1 MLPPIPETPQGISLK
16 EFNARMKA
24 LLYNPTVQNCW
35 VMAETSD
42 LRVSRGH
49 CYLELIQKNEAG
61 ATVAKCGAVIWA
73 SAFPHLNFRF
83 KEVTGQDL
91 ASGMKVLVKVSANY
105 HELYGLK
112 VLIDDI
118 NPQYTLGDMA
128 RLRAEIIKRLQ
139 TEGIYDLNRSL
150 EIPLV
155 PQRIAVVSAP
165 GAAGY
170 GDFMKQLHDNSHGLK
185 FYTALFAA
193 TMQGTQTAPTV
204 IAALERI
211 AAHESEFDCVVIIR
225 GGGSTSDLNSF
236 DNYDLAANV
245 AQFPLPVITGIGHDR
260 DTTVLD
266 YVAAWPVKTPTA
278 AAQFLITRG
287 TDALAQLEAFAGAIQ
302 QTVQESLSRA
312 NEQLAHYSSLIPLA
326 ATKLLETSRLR
337 LAGFMQTIP
346 LTVNRRLDGERITL
360 KHLADNITM
369 AIPQIFER
377 ERVKLVNLEEK
388 VNILSPRNT
397 LNRGYSLTMSGG
409 RIITDATQL
418 QPGDT
423 VTTHLRNGSFRSTVA
438 NKQ

>member
-16 EFNARMKA
+16 DFNERIKS
-24 LLYNPTVQNCW
+24 LLYNHTVMNCW

-61 ATVAKCGAVIWA
+61 TTIARCGAVIWA
-73 SAFPHLNFRF
+73 STFSHLNFRF

-112 VLIDDI
+112 ATIDDI

-139 TEGIYDLNRSL
+139 DEGIFDLNRSL

-155 PQRIAVVSAP
+155 PQRIAIVSAA

-170 GDFMKQLHDNSHGLK
+170 GDFMKQLHGNAHRLK

-193 TMQGTQTAPTV
+193 TMQGAQTVPTV

-211 AAHESEFDCVVIIR
+211 AAHESDFDCVVIIR

-245 AQFPLPVITGIGHDR
+245 AQFPLPIITGIGHDR

-287 TDALAQLEAFAGAIQ
+287 SEALAELDSLAAAIQ
-302 QTVQESLSRA
+302 QTVQESLARA
-312 NEQLAHYSSLIPLA
+312 NEQLAHFSSMIPLA
-326 ATKLLETSRLR
+326 ATKLLDTSRLR
-337 LAGFMQTIP
+337 LANFMQAIP
-346 LTVNRRLDGERITL
+346 LTVNKRLDTEQMRL
-360 KHLADNITM
+360 RHLSDNISM
-369 AIPQIFER
+369 AVPQIFER
-377 ERVKLVNLEEK
+377 EKTKLTNLEEK
-388 VNILSPRNT
+388 LNILSPRNT
-397 LNRGYSLTMSGG
+397 LNRGYSLTMAGG
-409 RIITDATQL
+409 RVITDIAQL
-418 QPGDT
+418 KAGET
-423 VTTHLRNGSFRSTVA
+423 VITHLRHGSFRSTVEGH
-438 NKQ
+438 